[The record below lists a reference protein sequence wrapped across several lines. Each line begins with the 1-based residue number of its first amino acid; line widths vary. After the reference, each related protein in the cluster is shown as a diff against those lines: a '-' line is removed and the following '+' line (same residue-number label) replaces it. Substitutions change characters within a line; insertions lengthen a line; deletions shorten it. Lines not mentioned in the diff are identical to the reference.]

1 MSKHRLKI
9 QLNHRPIVYVFRK
22 KESLQKKK
30 EKVFK
35 EKILQKKKT
44 YKNNTIG
51 CKHGKFNA
59 FTNTTVNHVEL
70 ILVAESEYNDESR

>member
-1 MSKHRLKI
+1 MF
-9 QLNHRPIVYVFRK
+9 PGRK
-22 KESLQKKK
+22 KVYRRKRKSFQRKNFTE
-30 EKVFK
+30 
-35 EKILQKKKT
+35 KKT

>member
-1 MSKHRLKI
+1 MNDRLMSKHRLKI

-35 EKILQKKKT
+35 EKILQKKKLT
-44 YKNNTIG
+44 KITPLAANMANLMPLPTPPSTML
-51 CKHGKFNA
+51 N
-59 FTNTTVNHVEL
+59 
-70 ILVAESEYNDESR
+70 